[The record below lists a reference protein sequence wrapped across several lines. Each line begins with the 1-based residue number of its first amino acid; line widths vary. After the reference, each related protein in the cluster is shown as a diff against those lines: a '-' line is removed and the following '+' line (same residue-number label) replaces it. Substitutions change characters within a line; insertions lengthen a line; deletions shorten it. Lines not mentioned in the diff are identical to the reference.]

1 MPAGIVYLTPPT
13 TVMPISL
20 SRAFTE
26 TQTWP
31 ARVNEYH
38 DGASQRSLLLPQVR
52 RSWQLTKRLTGVAAN
67 TLRTFWQM
75 TGTAA
80 FYFYNPKE
88 TSPLFSYDASG
99 AATAGRRLV
108 RFTTD
113 WTQSAGLGRLDIPVG
128 LIECI
133 DGSPVLSANL
143 GIVISQAWFQT
154 NLDLANQCTAAE
166 ALVNLVA
173 PLHGPGGVAVWG
185 AAGGPSVVIGLSQNC
200 AAINAAIATV
210 STMERWRALWLTV
223 QAAVAAGMKSIVVMA
238 DGPDDYSGTIL
249 LSTLIAECVAAGATV
264 YILGFYNSNGLWTY
278 NPGPDATNFASL
290 AAGTGGVYYP
300 VATSGALAGV
310 MPGIAA
316 ALLS

>member
-38 DGASQRSLLLPQVR
+38 DGASQRSLLLAQVR

-113 WTQSAGLGRLDIPVG
+113 WTQSAGLGRLDIPVS

-133 DGSPVLSANL
+133 DGSPELTANL

-154 NLDLANQCTAAE
+154 TSDLANQCAAAE

-173 PLHGPGGVAVWG
+173 PLDGPGGVAVWG
-185 AAGGPSVVIGLSQNC
+185 AVGGASLIVGLSHDC
-200 AAINAAIATV
+200 GAINAAIAATT
-210 STMERWRALWLTV
+210 SMQRWRALYVSV
-223 QAAVAAGMKSIVVMA
+223 QAAVVAGMKSIVVMA
-238 DGPDDYSGTIL
+238 DGPDDYTGIIT
-249 LSTLIAECVAAGATV
+249 LSQLIALCVAAGAKV
-264 YILGFYNSNGLWTY
+264 YILGFYNSTAIWLY
-278 NPGPDATNFASL
+278 NPGPDATNFAAL

-300 VATSGALAGV
+300 VATSGGLAGV
-310 MPGIAA
+310 MPSIAA

>member
-1 MPAGIVYLTPPT
+1 
-13 TVMPISL
+13 MPISL

-99 AATAGRRLV
+99 AATAGRYRV
-108 RFTTD
+108 RFTSD
-113 WTQSAGLGRLDIPVG
+113 WTQSAGLGRLDIPVS

-133 DGSPVLSANL
+133 DGSPGTYRQSGYRHLCKPGFKRTWIWRISAL
-143 GIVISQAWFQT
+143 
-154 NLDLANQCTAAE
+154 AAE

-185 AAGGPSVVIGLSQNC
+185 AAGGPSIVIGLSHDC

-210 STMERWRALWLTV
+210 SPW
-223 QAAVAAGMKSIVVMA
+223 S
-238 DGPDDYSGTIL
+238 DGAPCAFRSRL
-249 LSTLIAECVAAGATV
+249 RSSPA
-264 YILGFYNSNGLWTY
+264 
-278 NPGPDATNFASL
+278 
-290 AAGTGGVYYP
+290 
-300 VATSGALAGV
+300 
-310 MPGIAA
+310 
-316 ALLS
+316 

>member
-20 SRAFTE
+20 SQAFTE

-113 WTQSAGLGRLDIPVG
+113 WAQSAGIGRLDIPVG

-133 DGSPVLSANL
+133 DGSPVLRANL

-154 NLDLANQCTAAE
+154 NLDLASQCAAAE

-185 AAGGPSVVIGLSQNC
+185 AAGGPSVVIGVSQDC

-223 QAAVAAGMKSIVVMA
+223 QAAVVAGMKSIVVMA
-238 DGPDDYSGTIL
+238 DGPDDYTGIIT
-249 LSTLIAECVAAGATV
+249 LSQLIALCVAAGAKV
-264 YILGFYNSNGLWTY
+264 YILGFYNSTAIWLY
-278 NPGPDATNFASL
+278 NPGPDATNFTAL

-300 VATSGALAGV
+300 VATPGALAGV